1 MAAAAH
7 GTETSSSVVCGA
19 KERTDVGAELRTDDL
34 VGAELG
40 EVRNSEFRTSSEFR
54 TNIAPP
60 RGSAI

>member
-1 MAAAAH
+1 MKS
-7 GTETSSSVVCGA
+7 ETSSSVVCGA
-19 KERTDVGAELRTDDL
+19 KERTDVGAELGTDDL

-40 EVRNSEFRTSSEFR
+40 EVRTEFR